1 MKGDLKDSLMLLQ
14 SSPPS
19 FFSLFTNFKRLW
31 IFVGRCLPIQNI
43 WTYSMCIEMAI
54 IWNSFYGFSIDLEN
68 VFCHNLL
75 SKTFTKVNEFT
86 SKLEHFSKNSPRVC
100 ERVNTYSG
108 LVYLPRTLTCCM
120 YYTTFI
126 LTQCSKP
133 GLQTK
138 TSTLFQIKILH
149 MRQLLQYL

>member
-1 MKGDLKDSLMLLQ
+1 
-14 SSPPS
+14 
-19 FFSLFTNFKRLW
+19 
-31 IFVGRCLPIQNI
+31 
-43 WTYSMCIEMAI
+43 MAI
-54 IWNSFYGFSIDLEN
+54 SFYGFSIDLEN

-138 TSTLFQIKILH
+138 TSTLAKIYSIDGFPMEIKTKI
-149 MRQLLQYL
+149 RYLIICGYHIFTL